1 MASNLAM
8 LPEPHPLR
16 AVTVPRDVQA
26 FDLLIEDMEAERG
39 GARGDL
45 DFAEALVF
53 LKQDDAA
60 RLEFVVIAV
69 DETDEDELPWIAD
82 IIRHAKRAGL
92 RVILVAKDLG
102 PMALHA
108 LLRAG
113 ADDFVPYPLPE
124 NALAESVARIRL
136 PVGPDESD
144 VQTPPAGAV
153 EEAGQAGD
161 AASAPQDPSPTPEPE
176 PMSLRLPKPAPEAE
190 PAADRTARPSGSPR
204 DGAVFA
210 IQSASGGDGATT
222 IAVNL
227 AWDLATISKTDAP
240 RVCIID
246 LGLQF
251 GSVATYLDLPRK
263 PMIYEVLSDVSAMD
277 EQAFRQ
283 ALVRYRDRLDVFTAP
298 AEILPLDLIGAE
310 DVTGLL
316 ALARNC
322 FDIVIVDMPATVT
335 GWTDAVIRQAD
346 LFFVVCGLEVRSAQ
360 NALRF
365 HRLLQAEGLATER
378 LAFLLNRAPG
388 KMDMSGRGRVDR
400 MAESLGIKFHA
411 VLPDGGKQVT
421 EANDQ
426 AVPLGMA
433 AARNGLTKEIHKLA
447 QGLLDARRAILS
459 GEAPGELRKTAK
471 RSIFGLKFG

>member
-1 MASNLAM
+1 MPDQTTIEA
-8 LPEPHPLR
+8 PETGAGTAFDPMSESLR
-16 AVTVPRDVQA
+16 AAEPASAPGPVTAPPP
-26 FDLLIEDMEAERG
+26 
-39 GARGDL
+39 
-45 DFAEALVF
+45 
-53 LKQDDAA
+53 
-60 RLEFVVIAV
+60 
-69 DETDEDELPWIAD
+69 T
-82 IIRHAKRAGL
+82 
-92 RVILVAKDLG
+92 
-102 PMALHA
+102 
-108 LLRAG
+108 
-113 ADDFVPYPLPE
+113 
-124 NALAESVARIRL
+124 S
-136 PVGPDESD
+136 PVT
-144 VQTPPAGAV
+144 QTTTPPA
-153 EEAGQAGD
+153 AG
-161 AASAPQDPSPTPEPE
+161 P
-176 PMSLRLPKPAPEAE
+176 R
-190 PAADRTARPSGSPR
+190 R

-283 ALVRYRDRLDVFTAP
+283 ALVHYKDKLDVFTAP
-298 AEILPLDLIGAE
+298 ADILPLDLIGAE

-322 FDIVIVDMPATVT
+322 FDIVIVDIPATVT

-388 KMDMSGRGRVDR
+388 KMDMFGRGRIDK
-400 MAESLGIKFHA
+400 MAKSLGIKFHA
-411 VLPDGGKQVT
+411 VLPDGGRQVT

-433 AARNGLTKEIHKLA
+433 AARNGLTREIHKLA
-447 QGLLDARRAILS
+447 RGLLDARQAILA
-459 GEAPGELRKTAK
+459 GDAPGEVRKPAK
-471 RSIFGLKFG
+471 KSFFGLTFR